1 MQEEKTWKPPSGV
14 QAEVVQEAL
23 RADAMGRPAPTAHG
37 RKSFPPEVTQRSRK
51 TLPERPGHHN
61 RDPDR
66 PAVST
71 DPPRPH
77 VTIRTWE
84 MIQAPLPY
92 NQTTNAKESEV
103 KRTHV

>member
-1 MQEEKTWKPPSGV
+1 MQEEKTWKLPSGV

-37 RKSFPPEVTQRSRK
+37 RKSSPPEVHRSRK

-71 DPPRPH
+71 TPRDPKNLGDD
-77 VTIRTWE
+77 TG
-84 MIQAPLPY
+84 
-92 NQTTNAKESEV
+92 TTALQPN
-103 KRTHV
+103 HQCQGI